1 MDKHPHAFVRA
12 HVVAQAA
19 NVHQDTISR
28 LIYEQK
34 LTPDALVEWG
44 KDAHTGE
51 TKYRPMF
58 LRSRV
63 SEVVGIVQ
71 KYVRTYTVLVKRTV
85 AIDAEINGDG
95 E

>member
-1 MDKHPHAFVRA
+1 MDKHPQIFVRA

-28 LIYEQK
+28 LIYEKK
-34 LTPDALVEWG
+34 LLPDALWEFG
-44 KDAHTGE
+44 TDAHTGE

-63 SEVVGIVQ
+63 PEIVTHVQ
-71 KYVRTYTVLVKRTV
+71 KYVRTYTSIIKHVV
-85 AIDAEINGDG
+85 AIDAEIDG